1 MKKSK
6 IIFSLLLCLG
16 VSGCSLFNKEVAE
29 TNPKGE
35 MHESRGVVDDFSD
48 KVLVNGKQISLPTT
62 LAELGADFTI
72 AEDERHNLVEYV
84 NEDGY
89 DCVYAN
95 LRYKGEIYADVAF
108 LDTTKDKIDNF
119 TLIHQIAARTRNIDV
134 VDIKIGD
141 IQIGSTKEEVLDTFG
156 EPNKQGEF
164 SIDESIQNVYLYFN
178 DKDST
183 ERERILVSII
193 DNKVYE
199 ITIGKYPN

>member
-108 LDTTKDKIDNF
+108 FDTSQDKINNN
-119 TLIHQIAARTRNIDV
+119 TLIYQISARTQNIDV
-134 VDIKIGD
+134 VDISVGG
-141 IQIGSTKEEVLDTFG
+141 IQLGSTKEEVLDTFG
-156 EPNKQGEF
+156 EPSKVGEYP
-164 SIDESIQNVYLYFN
+164 IEESIQEVYTYFN
-178 DKDST
+178 KKNST
-183 ERERILVSII
+183 ERERIFISII
-193 DNKVYE
+193 DNRVYNL
-199 ITIGKYPN
+199 TIGRYPN